1 MIDQTIYPAMTC
13 GIFIILCI
21 LAIFRKYW
29 ILVASALLSFIGF
42 LLIALQQSP
51 NLATILTIAGFGMS
65 LSALITFASISAN
78 GKFTLPIKLLIAPII
93 LFGPILGIWL
103 QYNKTAS
110 WYPALKETS
119 IWIIFISILTGL
131 VLYSSSKTIRKH
143 IILVGFIIAIVA
155 LIMRIIPIYHTTLQ
169 TNIYYTYFGE
179 LIPEICLLMYMILLI

>member
-110 WYPALKETS
+110 WYPAQEIDPASFKLDRVAGAYWRGDEKNKMLTRIYGLAFETKE
-119 IWIIFISILTGL
+119 
-131 VLYSSSKTIRKH
+131 
-143 IILVGFIIAIVA
+143 
-155 LIMRIIPIYHTTLQ
+155 
-169 TNIYYTYFGE
+169 E
-179 LIPEICLLMYMILLI
+179 LDA